1 MIKSADPEVQRR
13 RLRIQL
19 RDFRQT
25 RQLTQKDVAKE
36 LDWST
41 SKLIRI
47 ETGESS
53 IAVSDLRALL
63 AHYEVTDPD
72 LVEQLVG
79 MARTAKHQTWSSY
92 RDVLSP
98 ALMLYLGYESSASR
112 IRQFEPLLI
121 PGLLQTE
128 EYARAIIRAYS
139 PPSRSDRDIERILQ
153 ARMERQELLT
163 RDDPPEISCL
173 MDEAAVRR
181 AVGKP
186 GVMVRQLQKLK
197 DLNAQP
203 NISIQI
209 VRFSA
214 GEHPGMQGPFS
225 ILDFP
230 DPADDDLVY
239 LESATAQTLSG
250 EAAAVYIEKYFQIED
265 LATPKA
271 RLNEVMDEL
280 IAELQRTRKLTP
292 TADN

>member
-1 MIKSADPEVQRR
+1 MIKHADPEVQRR
-13 RLRIQL
+13 RLRIML
-19 RDFRQT
+19 RDFRQS
-25 RQLTQKDVAKE
+25 RQLTQKDVARE

-63 AHYEVTDPD
+63 AHYEVTDPEHVD
-72 LVEQLVG
+72 QLIE
-79 MARTAKHQTWSSY
+79 MARIAKHQTWSSY

-98 ALMLYLGYESSASR
+98 ALLLYLGYESSASR

-153 ARMERQELLT
+153 ARMERQELLS
-163 RDDPPEISCL
+163 REDPPEIFCL

-181 AVGKP
+181 VVGKS
-186 GVMVRQLQKLK
+186 GVMVRQLEKLK
-197 DLNAQP
+197 RLNELP
-203 NISIQI
+203 NLHIQI
-209 VRFSA
+209 VRFEA
-214 GEHPGMQGPFS
+214 GEHPGMQGPFA

-239 LESATAQTLSG
+239 LESPSAQALSG
-250 EAAAVYIEKYFQIED
+250 EDAAVYVEKFFQIED

-271 RLNEVMDEL
+271 RLNGVMDEL
-280 IAELQRTRKLTP
+280 IADMGRAQRPTP
-292 TADN
+292 TADS